1 MSKNSKSSKSV
12 MAPGKPGT
20 HAPKNV
26 EKAQHRSVS
35 FSETY
40 GGTLSSRQ
48 PASRYPEVAVHSDNK
63 RAAEL
68 LKSDRSNV
76 DRSGKFFR

>member
-48 PASRYPEVAVHSDNK
+48 PPTRYPEVAVHSDNK

-68 LKSDRSNV
+68 LKPDT
-76 DRSGKFFR
+76 SGKFFKK